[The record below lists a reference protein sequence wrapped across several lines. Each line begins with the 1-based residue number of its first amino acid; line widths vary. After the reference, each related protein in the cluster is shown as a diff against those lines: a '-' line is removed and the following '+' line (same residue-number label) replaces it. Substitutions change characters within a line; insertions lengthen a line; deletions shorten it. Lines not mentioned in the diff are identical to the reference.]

1 MAENVNDLELK
12 DRLELI
18 ESMLAAGRRKTENW
32 GWTFVLWGVAYYV
45 AILWSNRG
53 NAGVAWS
60 VTMIAAGL
68 LTGAIAARKKSHEP
82 DTTIGRAIASV
93 WISLGISMYL
103 LFMAMGFTHRI
114 EVHVW
119 VAIIGTMLG
128 MANATS
134 GMILKWKVQ
143 LACAMVWWAAAVTAC
158 FGDANQSTI
167 ALLIAIF
174 LCQIVFGIYAM
185 IRGSKRQREAV
196 HA

>member
-1 MAENVNDLELK
+1 MPENANEMELK
-12 DRLELI
+12 DRLKLI
-18 ESMLAAGRRKTENW
+18 ENMMAAGRRKTENW

-45 AILWSNRG
+45 AIIWSARG
-53 NAGVAWS
+53 NSGVAWS
-60 VTMIAAGL
+60 VTMVAAGL
-68 LTGAIAARKKSHEP
+68 LTAAIAARRKSHEP
-82 DTTIGRAIASV
+82 DTTIGRAIASI

-143 LACAMVWWAAAVTAC
+143 LACAMVWWAAAIAAC

-167 ALLIAIF
+167 VLLIAIF
-174 LCQIVFGIYAM
+174 FCQIVFGIYAM